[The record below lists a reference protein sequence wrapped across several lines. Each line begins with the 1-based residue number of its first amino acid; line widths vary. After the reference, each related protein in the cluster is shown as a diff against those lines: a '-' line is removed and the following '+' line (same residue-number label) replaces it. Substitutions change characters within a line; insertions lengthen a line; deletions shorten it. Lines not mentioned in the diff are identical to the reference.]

1 MKVLFLFALATTA
14 TLLLLLTP
22 TTAAAEEEEKDTGR
36 IRWPLGRSVSAEGSG
51 VWGTSAQ
58 CAFPTNVTG
67 VSDVRLSVCVTPPPH
82 TTEGYVYAF
91 FGVGMNTRFFNKAP
105 VQAGALLR
113 WDGANWKAC
122 TAHVVCTNAQ
132 DECELAWTHCV
143 RARHNDSV
151 ALTTAPLADGQS
163 LEYSVVVGAARASV
177 TEHVF
182 LISNWRASGLV
193 FAAAYD
199 APRVA
204 CAALPDEPLVLDSQ
218 HLAVPW
224 SRTFRCAWSFG
235 PATACQTEFRNSL
248 GTVILSWKP

>member
-1 MKVLFLFALATTA
+1 MKARAVARVVLLRALATA
-14 TLLLLLTP
+14 WCCGCVV
-22 TTAAAEEEEKDTGR
+22 AAGEEVEEDTGR
-36 IRWPLGRSVSAEGSG
+36 VLWPLGGSG
-51 VWGTSAQ
+51 DTWGPWGTAAQ

-67 VSDVRLSVCVTPPPH
+67 VSDVRLSACVTAPPRAA
-82 TTEGYVYAF
+82 TGYVYAF
-91 FGVGMNTRFFNKAP
+91 FGVAMNTRFFNKAP

-132 DECELAWTHCV
+132 DDCELAWTRCV
-143 RARHNDSV
+143 RARANDSV
-151 ALTTAPLADGQS
+151 ALTTARMRDGQS
-163 LEYSVVVGAARASV
+163 LEYTVVVGQQRTSI

-182 LISNWRASGLV
+182 LINNWRACGLV

-199 APRVA
+199 AAAVP

-224 SRTFRCAWSFG
+224 SPTFRCAWAFG
-235 PATACQTEFRNSL
+235 APTACQTEFRNSL
-248 GTVILSWKP
+248 GTIILSWKP